1 MAKVK
6 EMNLTNAQI
15 WSTLLPYLEDNWTW
29 PGGVVRN
36 SDDGRR
42 TFYIDEAKTIGIQ
55 FIKGS
60 QYFSYFMGVIFKGT
74 EYHNIE
80 FSYNTT
86 NKTFMIEIT
95 DTALI
100 ISAVDNSTS
109 INAANCQKIMVCN
122 GHNTNIDTDEQV
134 LIYLGSKSSSNVSAI
149 YASDVL
155 TPVDNSEQNG
165 NANVNSK
172 YTALINLYNTK
183 SNFVATDVYKSMF
196 MELSTWSF
204 GDVMLN
210 GHRYRMSGSIFALD
224 E

>member
-6 EMNLTNAQI
+6 EMNLTNGQI
-15 WSTLLPYLEDNWTW
+15 WGTVLPYLEDNWTW
-29 PGGVVRN
+29 PGGVVRS

-60 QYFSYFMGVIFKGT
+60 QYFSWFMGIIFKGT

-95 DTALI
+95 DTTLI
-100 ISAVDNSTS
+100 ISAVDNSKS
-109 INAANCQKIMVCN
+109 INASNCQKIIVCN
-122 GHNTNIDTDEQV
+122 GHNTNTDTNEQII
-134 LIYLGSKSSSNVSAI
+134 IYLGSKSSSNVSAI
-149 YASDVL
+149 YASDVSV
-155 TPVDNSEQNG
+155 PMDMSEQNG
-165 NANVNSK
+165 NANVSSK

>member
-1 MAKVK
+1 MAIVQ
-6 EMNLTNAQI
+6 EMNLTNGQI
-15 WSTLLPYLEDNWTW
+15 WGTVLPFLENNWTW
-29 PGGVVRN
+29 PGGVVRS

-60 QYFSYFMGVIFKGT
+60 QYFSWFMGVIFKGT

-122 GHNTNIDTDEQV
+122 GHNTNTGTDEQIM
-134 LIYLGSKSSSNVSAI
+134 IYLGSKSSSNVSAI
-149 YASDVL
+149 YASDVSA
-155 TPVDNSEQNG
+155 PVDISEQNG
-165 NANVNSK
+165 NANVNAR
-172 YTALINLYNTK
+172 TTNLIPIYNTN
-183 SNFVATDVYKSMF
+183 SAFITTDVYKSLC
-196 MELSTWSF
+196 EDIGAWYF
-204 GDVMLN
+204 GNVMVN
-210 GHRYRMSGSIFALD
+210 GKAYRMSGSVFALD